1 MKEKELRD
9 MLGRGLVSLQ
19 FVKKNGETRNAV
31 GTLNRWFIPRDK
43 WPKGP
48 QTSSTTNEAALA
60 LRRSGWVK
68 DDYVR
73 FYDFTVQDWR
83 CLVCTEVLEAKPISL
98 SLNPHPE
105 QSSPI
110 PADAP
115 TRSLSRSLPP
125 KGDGGCEI
133 ENDEPS
139 DYNGMDYNDYKFEE
153 ALRKLESLPSG
164 ERLRVGDGTSGM
176 DGGGLALNSEE
187 NA

>member
-43 WPKGP
+43 WPKSP
-48 QTSSTTNEAALA
+48 QTSSNTNEAALA

-83 CLVCTEVLEAKPISL
+83 CLVCTEVLEAKPIVFSEDMD
-98 SLNPHPE
+98 LN
-105 QSSPI
+105 
-110 PADAP
+110 DAM
-115 TRSLSRSLPP
+115 
-125 KGDGGCEI
+125 I
-133 ENDEPS
+133 EA
-139 DYNGMDYNDYKFEE
+139 
-153 ALRKLESLPSG
+153 ALIQR
-164 ERLRVGDGTSGM
+164 
-176 DGGGLALNSEE
+176 E

>member
-1 MKEKELRD
+1 VLLPISLLREFFLSNFAVSTLIKPNVKLKKTTRKNMKEKELRD

-43 WPKGP
+43 WPKS
-48 QTSSTTNEAALA
+48 QETSSTTNEAALA

-73 FYDFTVQDWR
+73 FYDFTVQNWR

-98 SLNPHPE
+98 SLNL
-105 QSSPI
+105 SI
-110 PADAP
+110 PSEGEGMED
-115 TRSLSRSLPP
+115 
-125 KGDGGCEI
+125 
-133 ENDEPS
+133 DEPS
-139 DYNGMDYNDYKFEE
+139 HYNGMDYNDYKFEE
-153 ALRKLESLPSG
+153 ALRKLENDL
-164 ERLRVGDGTSGM
+164 T
-176 DGGGLALNSEE
+176 AQE